1 MDLSHLPLTARPKAT
16 GPGLFYRL
24 DYEIVLLFGLT
35 ELKAQVAWKEKQGI
49 KVCRLYLYQNMATL
63 TITTCSCK
71 RFACRMSKRG
81 DKLQSIIV
89 RKVLMQFFIS
99 RSATKIVYD
108 PDTTNDE
115 P

>member
-1 MDLSHLPLTARPKAT
+1 VDLSHLPLTARPKAT

-49 KVCRLYLYQNMATL
+49 KVCRPHFYENMAIL
-63 TITTCSCK
+63 TIITFPCK

-81 DKLQSIIV
+81 NKFAVNHIQSTHAI
-89 RKVLMQFFIS
+89 LHF
-99 RSATKIVYD
+99 
-108 PDTTNDE
+108 
-115 P
+115 